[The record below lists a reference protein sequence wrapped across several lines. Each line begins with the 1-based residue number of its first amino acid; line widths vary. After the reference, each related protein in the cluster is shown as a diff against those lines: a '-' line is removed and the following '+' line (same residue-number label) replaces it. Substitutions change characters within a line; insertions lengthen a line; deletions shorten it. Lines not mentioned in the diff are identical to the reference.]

1 MLFSVAGLSPLMLLS
16 AACTALAA
24 SLVVPSARGLL
35 ARIARAPVG
44 DAAAR
49 HRGASQART
58 AARAR
63 PRRVERQ
70 LDAEVPQALDL
81 IAACLA
87 AGLPLR
93 TACRAVAEAFS
104 GPVAVELGRVVAFG
118 DLGGSDVDAWQVL
131 ADHPQLGPA
140 AQELIRSVES
150 GLRLVEGLH
159 HHAATARARR
169 WDALQVRARGVGVR
183 SVLPLMLCFIPAFM
197 LLGVVPT
204 VASAVLNAL
213 G

>member
-1 MLFSVAGLSPLMLLS
+1 MLFSVDGLSPLMLLS
-16 AACTALAA
+16 AACAALAA

-44 DAAAR
+44 DAAAGTAAPVR
-49 HRGASQART
+49 REQRRGRERGALD
-58 AARAR
+58 
-63 PRRVERQ
+63 RQ
-70 LDAEVPQALDL
+70 LDAEVPQALEL

-93 TACRAVAEAFS
+93 TACRAVAAAFS

-131 ADHPQLGPA
+131 AHHPQLGPA

-159 HHAATARARR
+159 HHAATGRAHR